1 MANCTGI
8 LRADAYEGFNGL
20 YAPGRQPGPILE
32 AVCWAHGRCK
42 LFKLA
47 QVHHMPLAIEAVRQ
61 RDIAPLVAALKAWMH
76 AEWAKLS
83 RNNDLAQAM
92 DYMLKYG
99 SREPRQ

>member
-1 MANCTGI
+1 MH
-8 LRADAYEGFNGL
+8 L
-20 YAPGRQPGPILE
+20 
-32 AVCWAHGRCK
+32 
-42 LFKLA
+42 
-47 QVHHMPLAIEAVRQ
+47 MPLAIEAVRQ

-92 DYMLKYG
+92 DYMLKRV